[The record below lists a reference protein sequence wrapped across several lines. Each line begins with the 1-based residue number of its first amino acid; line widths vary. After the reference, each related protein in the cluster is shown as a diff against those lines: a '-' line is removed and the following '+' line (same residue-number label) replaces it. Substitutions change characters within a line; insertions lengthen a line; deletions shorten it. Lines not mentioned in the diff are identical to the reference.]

1 MNGKTFFLVLAIL
14 TSSMLIKAHAA
25 SVVDT
30 NTKVVIQVTDGDPAR
45 WNMVLNNVKNAQV
58 DLGADKITIEVVAY
72 GPGVAMLKLDSVV
85 AQRVTD
91 AVKSG
96 VKIVACENTMKGMKL
111 SKSEMNASI
120 GYVPS
125 GIVEIIKRQQDGWAY
140 VRP

>member
-58 DLGADKITIEVVAY
+58 DLGADKVTIEVVAY